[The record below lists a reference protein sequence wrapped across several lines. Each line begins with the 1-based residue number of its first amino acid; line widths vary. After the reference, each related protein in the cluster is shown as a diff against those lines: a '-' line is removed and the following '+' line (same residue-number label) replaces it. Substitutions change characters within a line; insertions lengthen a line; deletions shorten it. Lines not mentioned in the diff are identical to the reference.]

1 MLEKLQ
7 ERKREKLPRQMTSN
21 EVPEVEEHIGHGQPR
36 GYPKAQDG
44 TSPSEETSV
53 TLQGRSPEG
62 TDSREQRFS
71 GPTPKTP
78 LPFVD
83 NLISTSAGKMDTIH
97 RSTPSEI
104 SDEQREDSEVILTA
118 STETRLDSGIFRDG
132 KKPLLSTW
140 DIFVQALVPK
150 SHHTPAAPSRESTS
164 LCLGLA
170 NRMEWKND
178 LFFFWLT
185 FQWEYLSS
193 LKTNIIYM

>member
-78 LPFVD
+78 LHFVD
-83 NLISTSAGKMDTIH
+83 NLISTSAGKMHTIH
-97 RSTPSEI
+97 RSTLSEI

-118 STETRLDSGIFRDG
+118 KPTETRLDSVFFRDG

-140 DIFVQALVPK
+140 DIFVQALPVPNN
-150 SHHTPAAPSRESTS
+150 HTPTAPSRESTSVTS

-178 LFFFWLT
+178 LFFFG
-185 FQWEYLSS
+185 
-193 LKTNIIYM
+193 